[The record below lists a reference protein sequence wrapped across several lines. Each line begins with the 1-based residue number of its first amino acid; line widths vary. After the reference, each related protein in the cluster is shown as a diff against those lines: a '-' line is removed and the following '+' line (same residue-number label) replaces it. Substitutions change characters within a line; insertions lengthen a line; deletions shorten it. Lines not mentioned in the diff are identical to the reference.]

1 MIVNPVII
9 FFMAIIFSVYI
20 YFLQLTPKN
29 YLLLPDDEEDDL
41 ELLELLDLLGLE
53 LLDGDEPLL
62 R

>member
-1 MIVNPVII
+1 
-9 FFMAIIFSVYI
+9 MAIIFSVYI
-20 YFLQLTPKN
+20 YFLQLTPLN

-53 LLDGDEPLL
+53 LLDEDDPLL